1 MVHTKFSFLL
11 FGDKEVIKKTIDEIW
26 NNENGLT
33 FKKQSQKTTPQT
45 MTIFDDAVL
54 FDIEFDVS
62 IKIKKIMEKYSLKN
76 KLSMYYSAIIEDG
89 PFFHYWFDDRISNSE
104 FSVMLTTGNTKFS
117 EKDFSD
123 FGVNSIYKDYLCG
136 KYDIAKFETKK
147 NKSQLEQDIDVE
159 KYSKVFNENK
169 VADGEEW

>member
-1 MVHTKFSFLL
+1 MIHTKFSFLL
-11 FGDKEVIKKTIDEIW
+11 FGDKEIIKKTIDSIW
-26 NNENGLT
+26 NNDDGLA
-33 FKKQSQKTTPQT
+33 FKKYSQETTPQT
-45 MTIFDDAVL
+45 MTIFEDAVL
-54 FDIEFDVS
+54 FDVEFDVP
-62 IKIKKIMEKYSLKN
+62 IVLKKYMEKYSRKN

-89 PFFHYWFDDRISNSE
+89 PFFHYWFDDRNSE
-104 FSVMLTTGNTKFS
+104 FSIMLTTGNTKFS

-136 KYDIAKFETKK
+136 KYDITKFETKK
-147 NKSQLEQDIDVE
+147 NKSQLEQNVDVE